1 MSLKRVEIDK
11 GWEFKQ
17 STTLN
22 NGTAKDYLPVSQFPT
37 VAHLDLLHHKLIPDP
52 YIDTNELDVLW
63 VNDANWTYH
72 TSFPSPSLSP
82 GEKAGKHHPHTP
94 LFLLLHPPFPIPW
107 PKKY

>member
-1 MSLKRVEIDK
+1 MPVKRVSLDK

-17 STTLN
+17 ATDLN

-63 VNDANWTYH
+63 VNDADWTYR
-72 TSFPSPSLSP
+72 TSFPSPDLSQDDTR
-82 GEKAGKHHPHTP
+82 ACMS
-94 LFLLLHPPFPIPW
+94 PPSPIPI
-107 PKKY
+107 PIPISRTNR